1 MATLYYVGTFHTA
14 FSRIPITILTAIHR
28 NAIGIRIRI
37 GIRICE
43 CKLVLFLTV
52 LFKRTTR
59 YFVSDSEWHS
69 ARCWGWRCRVEG
81 DAQRTGAGG
90 GRGPRR
96 RRRRVLGGVRRG
108 RPRYRRKA
116 GRTPANRRRGSR
128 GRTGYRDRRRFRR
141 SVARSICPCVGIVQV
156 QGTVKHIAV
165 TLDSTGWWLGGVTL
179 VVAFGFLGPND
190 GFARK

>member
-1 MATLYYVGTFHTA
+1 MILSTGSDNDKTTTKKIFSLSLQFKGTLNFSKPFYTF
-14 FSRIPITILTAIHR
+14 
-28 NAIGIRIRI
+28 
-37 GIRICE
+37 E
-43 CKLVLFLTV
+43 LVLFLTV
-52 LFKRTTR
+52 LFKHTTR

-69 ARCWGWRCRVEG
+69 ARCWGWRCRMEG

-128 GRTGYRDRRRFRR
+128 GRTGYRDRRSFRR

-156 QGTVKHIAV
+156 QGTVKHTTSIRFRFR
-165 TLDSTGWWLGGVTL
+165 SI
-179 VVAFGFLGPND
+179 
-190 GFARK
+190 